1 MIEYVKFGLL
11 IVSVLVFVAGVVVF
25 LFDLAEGNLG
35 SKLMLVGVLL
45 SIGSGAWYA
54 WDGINNA
61 IESAKK
67 LHEALSSDEAKAALS
82 SAVGSL
88 DAVSRVD
95 NLLV

>member
-35 SKLMLVGVLL
+35 SKLMLVGILL
-45 SIGSGAWYA
+45 SVGSVTWYT

-67 LHEALSSDEAKAALS
+67 LHEALSSDDAKAALS
-82 SAVGSL
+82 SAVSSL
-88 DAVSRVD
+88 TAVNRTD